1 MLRCMNKCGGNEMI
15 SREEYINAVCTGEPF
30 DKPTY
35 DDDSGTWDL
44 YFEESPNDHH
54 PYFDEAELL
63 CVSFDSQA
71 EANEAYA
78 YYSQPT
84 KG

>member
-1 MLRCMNKCGGNEMI
+1 MTRQD
-15 SREEYINAVCTGEPF
+15 YINAVCVGEPF

-35 DDDSGTWDL
+35 DDDAGTWDL
-44 YFEESPNDHH
+44 YFEESPNNHH
-54 PYFDEAELL
+54 PYFDDAELL

-71 EANEAYA
+71 EAEEAYRN
-78 YYSQPT
+78 YSQPT

>member
-1 MLRCMNKCGGNEMI
+1 MTRQD
-15 SREEYINAVCTGEPF
+15 YINSVCVGEPF

-35 DDDSGTWDL
+35 DDDAGTWDL
-44 YFEESPNDHH
+44 YFEESPNEHH
-54 PYFDEAELL
+54 PYFTEAELI

-78 YYSQPT
+78 HYTQST

>member
-1 MLRCMNKCGGNEMI
+1 MI

-44 YFEESPNDHH
+44 YFEELPNDHH

-63 CVSFDSQA
+63 CVSFDTKA
-71 EANEAYA
+71 EADEAYA
-78 YYSQPT
+78 HYSQST

>member
-1 MLRCMNKCGGNEMI
+1 MLRCTTKCGDNNMT
-15 SREEYINAVCTGEPF
+15 RKDYIDAVCIGEPF
-30 DKPTY
+30 DKPNY

-44 YFEESPNDHH
+44 YFEESPNEHH
-54 PYFDEAELL
+54 PYFDEAELI

-71 EANEAYA
+71 EADEAYA
-78 YYSQPT
+78 HYSQST